1 MEQELKGKL
10 AFVSG
15 SGRGL
20 GSFMAT
26 RLAQMGADV
35 VVHDL
40 SWTESA
46 KYGEASNLG
55 EMVKKIEALGV
66 RSLGVTGNIGD
77 RAAVAKMH
85 SDIVAG
91 LGEVEIL
98 VNCAGGDIGASG
110 NKPDPN

>member
-1 MEQELKGKL
+1 MEQELKGKI

-20 GSFMAT
+20 GSFMAR

-40 SWTESA
+40 SWEETA

-55 EMVKKIEALGV
+55 A
-66 RSLGVTGNIGD
+66 
-77 RAAVAKMH
+77 H
-85 SDIVAG
+85 
-91 LGEVEIL
+91 
-98 VNCAGGDIGASG
+98 
-110 NKPDPN
+110 